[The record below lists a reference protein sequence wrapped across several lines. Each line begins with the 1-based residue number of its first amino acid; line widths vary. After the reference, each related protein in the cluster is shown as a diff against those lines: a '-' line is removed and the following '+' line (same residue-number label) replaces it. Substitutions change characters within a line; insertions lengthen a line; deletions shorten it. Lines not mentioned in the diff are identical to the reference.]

1 MVTKCKRAWDF
12 FVELCAFMSMMSI
25 LSVPVVAWGTHIA
38 YSIMV
43 EKYLLLIAGAIL
55 PPIGMIHGVGIWLGW
70 F

>member
-1 MVTKCKRAWDF
+1 MFTKCKRAWNY
-12 FVELCAFMSMMSI
+12 FVELCAFLAMMSV
-25 LSVPVVAWGTHIA
+25 LSVPIVAWGTHII

-55 PPIGMIHGVGIWLGW
+55 PPIGMIHGVGVWFGW

>member
-1 MVTKCKRAWDF
+1 MVTKCKRAWNY
-12 FVELCAFMSMMSI
+12 FVELCAFLAMMSI
-25 LSVPVVAWGTHIA
+25 LSVPIAAWLTHIV

-55 PPIGMIHGVGIWLGW
+55 PPIGMIHGVGVWLGL

>member
-1 MVTKCKRAWDF
+1 MFTKCKRAWNY
-12 FVELCAFMSMMSI
+12 FVELCAFLAMMSVLLI
-25 LSVPVVAWGTHIA
+25 PIVAWLTHIF

-55 PPIGMIHGVGIWLGW
+55 PPIGMIHGVGVWFGW